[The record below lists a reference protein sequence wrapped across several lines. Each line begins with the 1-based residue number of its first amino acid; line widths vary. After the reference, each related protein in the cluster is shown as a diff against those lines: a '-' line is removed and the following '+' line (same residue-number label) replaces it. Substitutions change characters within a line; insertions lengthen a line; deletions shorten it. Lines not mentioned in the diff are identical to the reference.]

1 MSWLS
6 KILRRKDKKQ
16 YAISLDIGTEYVKTL
31 IFRVDD
37 NAHGTVVGI
46 GKEKQRLSDMHGGAV
61 TDIQGV
67 IRNCEAAIDQAAQQ
81 AGIVPEQVVVG
92 IAGELVKGVSNT
104 ITHTRKKPAERLMQE
119 EIQDI
124 VAGVQQQ
131 ALEMN
136 KRALAW
142 ETGHTEIDVQLVNSA
157 VVSMTIDGYR
167 VQNPLG
173 FSGRNITVA
182 VYNSFAPIVQ
192 LGAIQTVVE
201 ALGLDLLSVAAEP
214 YAVSRCLGEE
224 ETSDLSGIFIDIGG
238 GTSDIAVVRGG
249 GLEGTKMFALG
260 GRTFTKRIAN
270 DLKLSFKE
278 AEEKKILYSA
288 GKLKEREAE
297 RVARGLANDI
307 DIWISGVELALD
319 EFSHSERFTDNKV
332 MPPRIFLCGGG
343 SLLPEVKKTLSTTD
357 WWKRLPF
364 SKQPDVSFLKPE
376 NVASIADGT
385 GKLSS
390 TQDVTPMSLAT
401 IALELV
407 GSSNLKDRISH
418 KVAKGLR
425 T

>member
-1 MSWLS
+1 MGFFSR
-6 KILRRKDKKQ
+6 IFRRKDKKQ
-16 YAISLDIGTEYVKTL
+16 HAIALDIGTEYVKTL

-37 NAHGTVVGI
+37 NSHGTVVGV
-46 GKEKQRLSDMHGGAV
+46 GKERQRLSDMQGGAV

-81 AGIVPEQVVVG
+81 AGIVPDQVVVG

-104 ITHTRKKPAERLMQE
+104 ITHNRKRPADRLMQE

-124 VAGVQQQ
+124 VSGVQQQ

-136 KRALAW
+136 KKALAW

-224 ETSDLSGIFIDIGG
+224 ESADLSGIFIDIGG

-270 DLKLSFKE
+270 DLKLTFRE
-278 AEEKKILYSA
+278 AEEKKILYSQ

-307 DIWISGVELALD
+307 DIWIAGVELSLD

-343 SLLPEVKKTLSTTD
+343 SLLPEVKKALETA
-357 WWKRLPF
+357 WWKGLPF
-364 SKQPDVSFLKPE
+364 SKQPDISFLKPS
-376 NVASIADGT
+376 NVVNISDGI
-385 GKLSS
+385 GKLTS
-390 TQDVTPMSLAT
+390 TQDVTPMALAT

-407 GSSNLKDRISH
+407 GSSNLSDRISH
-418 KVAKGLR
+418 RVSKGLR